1 MRIGLHTSIAKS
13 LESAAL
19 RAAELGANT
28 FQIFS
33 GEPTTVEGFVSKRRV
48 DRVAESRAR

>member
-13 LESAAL
+13 LEGAAL

-33 GEPTTVEGFVSKRRV
+33 ASPQ
-48 DRVAESRAR
+48 AMESLLSGAASISLLNRARD